1 MLKTFKENNPYN
13 TFLLF
18 IYGFLLKLVFFIHP
32 TVPSIQKTDGF
43 LFEFIINK
51 IAIVGNGFPLI
62 YPIIAY
68 LLLFTQA
75 ISFNRLVAEHRL
87 FFKSNYLTAM
97 TYLLITSMFSDWNV
111 LSAPLILNTL
121 LIWVWSK
128 MSGMYNNNN
137 PKATLF
143 NIGLVIGIATF
154 FYFPSISFAVLIV
167 FGLILTRPFRIAEW
181 LIALLGII
189 APYYFVL
196 SIAYLN
202 NSINKYP
209 FPKFQFGYPIVYE
222 SNWVLGAIIGLLLTL
237 FIGFFYVQKNLL
249 RQLVQTRKSWNLTT
263 LYFLVAFI
271 VPFINVTH
279 SFSYW
284 ILCAVPLSAFI
295 AGAFVYPQ
303 KKAFPRILHWA
314 MVLFVIAFSYFVG

>member
-18 IYGFLLKLVFFIHP
+18 FYGLLLKLTIFIHP
-32 TVPSIQKTDGF
+32 SVPVIQKTDGF
-43 LFEFIINK
+43 LFEYIVNK

-62 YPIIAY
+62 YPIITY

-87 FFKSNYLTAM
+87 FFKSNYLTGM

-111 LSAPLILNTL
+111 LSAPLMLNTL
-121 LIWVWSK
+121 LIWVWAK
-128 MSGMYNNNN
+128 MSGMYNNHN

-154 FYFPSISFAVLIV
+154 LYFPSISFTVLIV

-181 LIALLGII
+181 LIAFLGII

-196 SIAYLN
+196 SIAYFNDTL
-202 NSINKYP
+202 INYP
-209 FPKFQFGYPIVYE
+209 FPKFQFGYPVVFETY
-222 SNWVLGAIIGLLLTL
+222 WVMGAIFGILFALFVGL
-237 FIGFFYVQKNLL
+237 FYIQKNIL
-249 RQLVQTRKSWNLTT
+249 RQLVQTRKSWNLTI
-263 LYFLVAFI
+263 LYFLVALI

-284 ILCAVPLSAFI
+284 ILCAVPLSAFV
-295 AGAFVYPQ
+295 AGAFAYPQ
-303 KKAFPRILHWA
+303 KKTFPVLLHWA
-314 MVLFVIAFSYFVG
+314 MVIFVIAFSYFVG